1 MDAVPPE
8 LGTYLFGYSFTMYT
22 QMLLACCKVGQRQ
35 EYLAVAYHIDVQYT
49 QTGNHVGMYTEVPVK
64 GK

>member
-1 MDAVPPE
+1 
-8 LGTYLFGYSFTMYT
+8 MYT
-22 QMLLACCKVGQRQ
+22 QILLACCKVGQRQ
-35 EYLAVAYHIDVQYT
+35 EYLAAAYHIEVQYT